1 MQNPATFSIYNA
13 SAGSGKTYTL
23 VKSYLTKII
32 ESNKPDYFKHLLAI
46 TFTNKAVGEM
56 KERIMDTLFAFT
68 KTPVPESQ
76 IQMLESICL
85 ETGLSKAEVHN
96 RAKKAVNFIL
106 HNFSL
111 IDVETIDRFNH
122 RLIRTFAKDLKLT
135 SNFEVN
141 LDVDLL
147 VSKAID
153 LVISK
158 VGIDPLLTKTIL
170 EFSFEKVEDDKSWD
184 ITTDLKKVSNILYKE
199 NDLVHV
205 EKLKSKTLEDF
216 QNLKSNLFRQIK
228 SAQATLHSLAEQ
240 FFSLLDENQLENSDF
255 SGGYFPKYFENLKNG
270 NYDSIKFDL
279 AWQNNL
285 EAKPLY
291 PKRVSSDIASTIDSL
306 VPEFVLLFNTSKNL
320 ILELVFLN
328 ALLKSVNSLS
338 LINSIY
344 KEFLALQEEKN
355 VLPISEFNKR
365 VYNEIKD
372 QPAPFIYERL
382 GEKYKHYFIDEFQDT
397 SLLQWNNLIPLV
409 ENALSHQSEDGGS
422 GSLLLVG
429 DAKQSIYRWRGGDPE
444 QFIGLNEST
453 NPFPSTNKNVET
465 LERNY
470 RSYDQIINF
479 NNDFFSFVS
488 QFFQAKSHRDLYIQG
503 NTQKSNSKKGGFVSI
518 SFLEATNKEIS
529 FEVYPQEVLVIVTKL
544 LKEKYNK
551 SDICILV
558 RKNAQGVAIAEYL
571 SENNIDVIS
580 SEALLLKNS
589 AEVTF
594 ILNILKTINDFN
606 DKKARADA
614 FYFLHSHLK
623 EANEKHDFIANLLS
637 LQKSDL
643 KKALAM
649 LGIDFDFTLQT
660 TTPLYDLCESICN
673 RFSLSQTGIA
683 YIQSFLELV
692 FEFSGNESTTI
703 EEFLEFWETKE
714 GKGSVEISE
723 QLNAVSIMTV
733 HKSKGLEFPVVIYP
747 FADDDLYSFNN
758 DAVWY
763 PLQSDRFS
771 GFSEM
776 LLPVKKDMENYG
788 PEGKMVFEDHK
799 IKAELDKI
807 NIVYVAMTRAVE
819 QLYILSNKNTMEKEN
834 FTASFFHKY
843 LQSKKIWKEDQ
854 YVYEFGSLTKHIKPR
869 DDLKTVT
876 TKVAKEIPA
885 TISYSEILKISTRN
899 ALLWNT
905 EKEKAIEKG
914 ELVHDILA
922 KITTQNDISSSLQQF
937 INDGVIS
944 ETQSFILADL
954 LLKITSHTA
963 LKVYYDT
970 EAKALNEKEIYTKE
984 GESLRPDRINIL
996 PLNKVS
1002 IIDYKT
1008 GSEKVSHINQIQRY
1022 GAVMSQMGFEIK
1034 ELLLVYINDKIDA
1047 IQVKSA

>member
-23 VKSYLTKII
+23 VKLYLTKII
-32 ESNKPDYFKHLLAI
+32 ESDKPDNFKHILAI

-68 KTPVPESQ
+68 KIPVPESH
-76 IQMLESICL
+76 IQLLESICL
-85 ETGLSKAEVHN
+85 ETGLSKTEVHS
-96 RAKKAVNFIL
+96 RAKKAVTFIL

-111 IDVETIDRFNH
+111 FDVETIDRFNH

-135 SNFEVN
+135 SNFEVD

-147 VSKAID
+147 ISEAID

-184 ITTDLKKVSNILYKE
+184 ITADLKKVSNILYKE

-205 EKLKSKTLEDF
+205 EKLKSKNLEDF
-216 QNLKSNLFRQIK
+216 QSLKSNLFSQIK
-228 SAQATLHSLAEQ
+228 SVQGNLNSIAEQ
-240 FFSLLDENQLENSDF
+240 FFTLLDENQLENSDF
-255 SGGYFPKYFENLKNG
+255 SGGYFPKYFDKIKNG
-270 NYDSIKFDL
+270 SYNSIKFEL

-285 EAKPLY
+285 ETKPLY
-291 PKRVSSDIASTIDSL
+291 PKRVSSETASAIDSL

-320 ILELVFLN
+320 ILELGFLN

-409 ENALSHQSEDGGS
+409 ENALSHQNEDEGS

-444 QFIGLNEST
+444 QFIGLNKST

-465 LERNY
+465 LERNF

-488 QFFQAKSHRDLYIQG
+488 GFFQAKSHSDLYIQG

-518 SFLEATNKEIS
+518 SFLEATNKEKS
-529 FEVYPQEVLVIVTKL
+529 FEVYPQEVLEIVTKL
-544 LKEKYNK
+544 LIGNYNK

-571 SENNIDVIS
+571 SKNNIDVIS
-580 SEALLLKNS
+580 SEALLLRNS
-589 AEVTF
+589 PEVTF
-594 ILNILKTINDFN
+594 ILNILKTINDFK
-606 DKKARADA
+606 DKKAKADA
-614 FYFLHSHLK
+614 FYFLHSHT
-623 EANEKHDFIANLLS
+623 EETNEKHNFIENLLS
-637 LQKSDL
+637 LQKDEL
-643 KKALAM
+643 KKALAF
-649 LGIDFDFTLQT
+649 LGIDFDFNFPT

-673 RFSLSQTGIA
+673 RFSLSKTGIA

-714 GKGSVEISE
+714 GKISVEISE
-723 QLNAVSIMTV
+723 QLDAVSIMTV

-747 FADDDLYSFNN
+747 FADDDLYSFKN
-758 DAVWY
+758 DTVWY
-763 PLQSDRFS
+763 PLESDRFS
-771 GFSEM
+771 GFTEM
-776 LLPVKKDMENYG
+776 LLPVKNDMENYG
-788 PEGKMVFEDHK
+788 PVGKMVFDDHK

-834 FTASFFHKY
+834 FTSSFFHKY
-843 LQSKKIWKEDQ
+843 LQSKGLWKEDQ
-854 YVYEFGSLTKHIKPR
+854 FVYEFGSPTKQSKTR
-869 DDLKTVT
+869 DDYKTIT
-876 TKVAKEIPA
+876 TEVAIEFPA
-885 TISYSEILKISTRN
+885 TIPYSEVLKISTRN

-914 ELVHDILA
+914 DLIHDILA
-922 KITTQNDISSSLQQF
+922 KITTHNDIVGSLRQF
-937 INDGVIS
+937 KNDGVIS
-944 ETQSFILADL
+944 ETQSSILADL
-954 LLKITSHTA
+954 LLKITTHTA
-963 LKVYYDT
+963 LKAYYDN
-970 EAKALNEKEIYTKE
+970 EAHAFNEKEIYTKE
-984 GESLRPDRINIL
+984 GESLRPDRINFL
-996 PLNKVS
+996 PLNRVT

-1008 GSEKVSHINQIQRY
+1008 GMEKISHKNQIKRY
-1022 GAVMSQMGFEIK
+1022 GATMSKMGFEIE
-1034 ELLLVYINDKIDA
+1034 ELLLVYINDKIDT